1 VRFGA
6 HLPVGVIEG
15 EQHTLERFLTY
26 VEAAAALGYSSLA
39 IADHLTNAMIDPLT
53 ALAAVLP
60 KTQRMELI
68 TSVALPVLR
77 GPVPTAKALT
87 ALDIL
92 SGGRLTAGVG
102 PGSSAADYLAVGI
115 PYEERWKR
123 MDECMQALRA
133 LLTPG
138 AAPFTGEFYT
148 TEGLDL
154 LPPPPRRTGIPLWF
168 GTWGSDAGLRRVVKH
183 SDGWLASAFNI
194 DPTRFG
200 VAWDKIK
207 RGLAEA
213 GRDAEHFPNAVSTMF
228 VYVTENKAD
237 AERALERA
245 ARALHRPID
254 SLRPL
259 LAIGSP
265 EHCAALF
272 NAYAQAGAQQLFVNP
287 MREPVEQL
295 RLVMERVAPMVA

>member
-1 VRFGA
+1 
-6 HLPVGVIEG
+6 
-15 EQHTLERFLTY
+15 
-26 VEAAAALGYSSLA
+26 
-39 IADHLTNAMIDPLT
+39 M
-53 ALAAVLP
+53 
-60 KTQRMELI
+60 
-68 TSVALPVLR
+68 
-77 GPVPTAKALT
+77 
-87 ALDIL
+87 
-92 SGGRLTAGVG
+92 
-102 PGSSAADYLAVGI
+102 
-115 PYEERWKR
+115 
-123 MDECMQALRA
+123 
-133 LLTPG
+133 
-138 AAPFTGEFYT
+138 
-148 TEGLDL
+148 
-154 LPPPPRRTGIPLWF
+154 
-168 GTWGSDAGLRRVVKH
+168 VKH
-183 SDGWLASAFNI
+183 ADGWLASAFNI
-194 DPTRFG
+194 DPARFG
-200 VAWDKIK
+200 VAWDTIK

-287 MREPVEQL
+287 MREPVQQL